1 MSDSIK
7 IAKELKSEIDK
18 LPLFQEYYRV
28 KDLVKNDESIKSLKA
43 EITKAK
49 LNKNNKKHKL
59 LLDKYNSH
67 PLVVNYVSL
76 QKEVYEYL
84 KQVSDIV
91 NKK

>member
-28 KDLVKNDESIKSLKA
+28 KALVKNDESIKSLKA

-49 LNKNNKKHKL
+49 LNKDNEKHKL

-67 PLVVNYVSL
+67 PLVVNYASL